1 MCTHATLWLKPP
13 APTTTRRRPAASAS
27 GLGVAGVASASATG
41 GDQAT
46 PATSLPLAEQSFN
59 SSLDPTR
66 PPDHE
71 PADAMLMHTSL
82 PAKGSRARV
91 RDDRGRV
98 PGLRG
103 LAYKGQRRRRRAWT
117 KATSRVVQRSACSFF
132 PHFPLAGTA
141 TRGRMSTK
149 PSRRRRR
156 TDAHRPSSVTCVSPY
171 ATSTGCCKL

>member
-71 PADAMLMHTSL
+71 PADAMLMYTSL
-82 PAKGSRARV
+82 PAKSSAR
-91 RDDRGRV
+91 
-98 PGLRG
+98 
-103 LAYKGQRRRRRAWT
+103 KGQRRSWPGPGAARLSVQGSEET
-117 KATSRVVQRSACSFF
+117 KTRVDEGNKPCSAEVSLLVF
-132 PHFPLAGTA
+132 
-141 TRGRMSTK
+141 
-149 PSRRRRR
+149 
-156 TDAHRPSSVTCVSPY
+156 SSL
-171 ATSTGCCKL
+171 STGGYGDPWTHVHKT